1 MKHRRILVPAILFCS
16 VVIVACEGSN
26 PVDVSDGD
34 AMSVLHAKGVSNL
47 GQPSAVTAAAVGTDR
62 VDASWQDN
70 SGNEDGFEIHRSIAS
85 APYALLTTTL
95 PNAEQHN
102 DERHH
107 SVHRLFDR
115 LGAPDVLPGTRI
127 QSWRYVS
134 GFELGLRYAA
144 GRPDWSQCDQIG
156 RDGNCR
162 AQLDRQFGVRGG
174 IHSRARV

>member
-62 VDASWQDN
+62 VDVSWQDN

-102 DERHH
+102 DAALNP
-107 SVHRLFDR
+107 S
-115 LGAPDVLPGTRI
+115 TMYCYRI
-127 QSWRYVS
+127 
-134 GFELGLRYAA
+134 
-144 GRPDWSQCDQIG
+144 
-156 RDGNCR
+156 
-162 AQLDRQFGVRGG
+162 
-174 IHSRARV
+174 RARRIVGRNITYSTFSNVACATTGALLPPPPPPPPPAPTDFSVSA